1 MSSKGTLNTGATGCS
16 PPEHLRATRSQASKI
31 AAKQASIT
39 PQAATLEKKM
49 AKAKAKDLETEA
61 QDLLMGEACL
71 VDETNITHH
80 TILSTLTSIIQKYS
94 LNTPQNLA
102 KALAALA
109 VILQQ
114 TNNNASSPAV
124 QLEPAVDAIM
134 QKLEERIEKTMQ
146 EQLAKM
152 SSLIKNSLAEQSKAM
167 SGPLSVASSSS
178 WPFLHVKLLY
188 KLVLRLLRVG

>member
-1 MSSKGTLNTGATGCS
+1 MSSKGTLSTGATGRS

-61 QDLLMGEACL
+61 RDLLMGEACL

-94 LNTPQNLA
+94 SNTPQNLA

-114 TNNNASSPAV
+114 TNNNASSPAA
-124 QLEPAVDAIM
+124 QLEPAVDAITK
-134 QKLEERIEKTMQ
+134 KLEERIEKTMQ
-146 EQLAKM
+146 EQLD
-152 SSLIKNSLAEQSKAM
+152 KNRTQK
-167 SGPLSVASSSS
+167 SSSGNWPEWLISRMLSRS
-178 WPFLHVKLLY
+178 WTA
-188 KLVLRLLRVG
+188 